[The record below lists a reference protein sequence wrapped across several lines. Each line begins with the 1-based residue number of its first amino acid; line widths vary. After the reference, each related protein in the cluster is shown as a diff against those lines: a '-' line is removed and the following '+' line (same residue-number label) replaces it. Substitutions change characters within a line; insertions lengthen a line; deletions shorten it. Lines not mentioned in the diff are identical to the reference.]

1 MNKKGL
7 EVWISW
13 ILLVG
18 LTVALG
24 VVMYSWYISTTE
36 STIESLQYVYDRS
49 ECNNVAILLEACSQ
63 AQHLNINITNK
74 LYTNVDEVI
83 FRIHYTELDFDSVN
97 RSARIKPGQK
107 EDFRI
112 PIDSGKTVS
121 EVEALPVISSGNFR
135 IICSSRLARV
145 DSIATC

>member
-7 EVWISW
+7 ETWISW

-18 LTVALG
+18 MTVAIG

-36 STIESLQYVYDRS
+36 STVKTIQYVYDRT
-49 ECNNVAILLEACSQ
+49 ECNSVAINMDACSQ

-74 LYTNVDEVI
+74 LYIAVDEII
-83 FRIHYTELDFDSVN
+83 FRIHYTDLSVDSVN
-97 RSARIKPGQK
+97 STTRIKPGQK

-112 PIDSGKTVS
+112 GFNSSKSIQ
-121 EVEALPVISSGNFR
+121 EVEAVPVIAADDFR
-135 IICSSRLARV
+135 VVCSSRLSRLNNIV
-145 DSIATC
+145 LC

>member
-97 RSARIKPGQK
+97 RSARIRPGQK

-121 EVEALPVISSGNFR
+121 EVEALPVIASENFR
-135 IICSSRLARV
+135 IICSSRLARI
-145 DSIATC
+145 DSISTC